1 MPVNRGSFDRSGH
14 GDRQR
19 GLRGAHRDLGQ
30 PLVVVIDGDRTL
42 LAALDTELGSHG
54 LRGVPA
60 SDPDRAM
67 EQIESLH
74 PDVVVLSQSLPGANG
89 LELMRRIKQQANV
102 AVVLLADPGH
112 AQERVRALELG
123 ADDCLTKPFN
133 LTELASRIKA
143 ILRRWRQVP
152 QQVLHV
158 GPVTIDLARGLVLRE
173 DSVVRLTAT
182 EWHVLRYLAEN
193 PGRVVD
199 AEELLGKV
207 WGPAYAGQVHHLRV
221 WVSRLRHKLEDEPSQ
236 PRVIRTVAG
245 IGYILQPNGKECAT
259 A

>member
-1 MPVNRGSFDRSGH
+1 VALE
-14 GDRQR
+14 GD
-19 GLRGAHRDLGQ
+19 AS
-30 PLVVVIDGDRTL
+30 L
-42 LAALDTELGSHG
+42 LATLEAELSSHG
-54 LRGVPA
+54 LRVVPT
-60 SDPDRAM
+60 SDPERAM
-67 EQIESLH
+67 RHIESLK
-74 PDVVVLSQSLPGANG
+74 PDVVVLSQALPGANG

-102 AVVLLADPGH
+102 AVVLLAEPGR

-143 ILRRWRQVP
+143 ILRRWRQAP
-152 QQVLHV
+152 RQVLTV
-158 GPVTIDLARGLVLRE
+158 GPVTIDLARGLVLRN
-173 DSVVRLTAT
+173 DTIVRLTAT

-193 PGRVVD
+193 PGRVLD

-221 WVSRLRHKLEDEPSQ
+221 WVSRLRHKLEDDPSQ
-236 PRVIRTVAG
+236 PQVIRTVAG
-245 IGYILQPNGKECAT
+245 IGYILQPNPDGERAS